1 MRDIFEEGVNCLQEI
16 PQLEPILMKHLYKTH
31 GKKTIKAP
39 IIPQEKPKV
48 PDRANKKALIDEN
61 TWLWEAF
68 QSLITNVERAIE
80 PLSDYVKTFEAFGE
94 QFNLNPDKYVKDKDS
109 VENPI
114 SCDELRND
122 IYENLKK
129 EQKLMELIPESV
141 VVSMFQINCKDIRNF
156 YAGKYQQIAD
166 KELKLIHSKTKDE
179 THKITAKFA
188 EITDKINK
196 IPKTID
202 ELTDQKKYI
211 SEIGVQIEKLKREI
225 DECMKNYGIL
235 DEFNIELTGTEFN
248 HKWELFKQPKNMQ
261 KVIETQNEV
270 LNKLKEQMLK
280 AMEVE

>member
-68 QSLITNVERAIE
+68 QNLITNVERAIE

-141 VVSMFQINCKDIRNF
+141 VVSMF
-156 YAGKYQQIAD
+156 
-166 KELKLIHSKTKDE
+166 
-179 THKITAKFA
+179 
-188 EITDKINK
+188 
-196 IPKTID
+196 
-202 ELTDQKKYI
+202 
-211 SEIGVQIEKLKREI
+211 
-225 DECMKNYGIL
+225 
-235 DEFNIELTGTEFN
+235 
-248 HKWELFKQPKNMQ
+248 
-261 KVIETQNEV
+261 
-270 LNKLKEQMLK
+270 
-280 AMEVE
+280 